1 VTLAY
6 QFVRVLITVRPVNS
20 CAASLLLLVLFT
32 RYLLQRLAEGGFV
45 VVTTPYDLSF
55 DYLAVC
61 DRVLEHFE
69 KAALPLAR
77 EYGALPVVGV
87 GHSCGAL
94 LHVLITSLFPDTPRA
109 ANALVSFN
117 NKDITEAIPAFDDV
131 VQPLAAAAMADTS
144 EATAGRDA
152 ILAGRNLL
160 AQTLED
166 AALEL
171 ARQTSLEHSG
181 SAAAGAAGEAVGST
195 KVNVDALGA
204 LGEISVL
211 AASLAK
217 DAAVR
222 GGGLLGDPAF
232 SAQRLRDLRASL
244 GVVDQIP
251 GLFMDLARGTKQF
264 TPTPQACRA
273 SCRNMY
279 RARRTL
285 VVKFANDPID
295 ESDEL
300 AALINESKEV
310 MQLKRPLVT
319 FDLRLETIAGDHVT
333 PLTQDVFVPLKA
345 LDDLDV
351 VGLKQPT
358 REAFLQT
365 VDGTAQ
371 LLLDWLEEVTNSPDV
386 TAAAPDQPLEV
397 VV

>member
-1 VTLAY
+1 
-6 QFVRVLITVRPVNS
+6 
-20 CAASLLLLVLFT
+20 
-32 RYLLQRLAEGGFV
+32 
-45 VVTTPYDLSF
+45 VTTPYDLSF

-77 EYGALPVVGV
+77 EFGALPVVGV

-117 NKDITEAIPAFDDV
+117 NKDITEAIPAFDDLV
-131 VQPLAAAAMADTS
+131 LPLAAAAMADTS
-144 EATAGRDA
+144 EAIAGRNA

-171 ARQTSLEHSG
+171 AMQTPSEHSNSG
-181 SAAAGAAGEAVGST
+181 SSGST
-195 KVNVDALGA
+195 KVNVEALGA

-211 AASLAK
+211 AAGLAK

-222 GGGLLGDPAF
+222 SGELLGDPSF

-264 TPTPQACRA
+264 IPTPQACRA
-273 SCRNMY
+273 SCKNMY

-310 MQLKRPLVT
+310 MQLKRPLVN
-319 FDLRLETIAGDHVT
+319 FDLRMETIAGDHIT
-333 PLTQDVFVPLKA
+333 PLTQDVFVQLKA

-358 REAFLQT
+358 REAFLKT

-386 TAAAPDQPLEV
+386 AAAPTEPSSFV
-397 VV
+397 V

>member
-1 VTLAY
+1 
-6 QFVRVLITVRPVNS
+6 
-20 CAASLLLLVLFT
+20 
-32 RYLLQRLAEGGFV
+32 
-45 VVTTPYDLSF
+45 
-55 DYLAVC
+55 
-61 DRVLEHFE
+61 
-69 KAALPLAR
+69 
-77 EYGALPVVGV
+77 
-87 GHSCGAL
+87 
-94 LHVLITSLFPDTPRA
+94 
-109 ANALVSFN
+109 
-117 NKDITEAIPAFDDV
+117 
-131 VQPLAAAAMADTS
+131 
-144 EATAGRDA
+144 
-152 ILAGRNLL
+152 
-160 AQTLED
+160 
-166 AALEL
+166 
-171 ARQTSLEHSG
+171 
-181 SAAAGAAGEAVGST
+181 
-195 KVNVDALGA
+195 
-204 LGEISVL
+204 
-211 AASLAK
+211 
-217 DAAVR
+217 
-222 GGGLLGDPAF
+222 
-232 SAQRLRDLRASL
+232 
-244 GVVDQIP
+244 
-251 GLFMDLARGTKQF
+251 
-264 TPTPQACRA
+264 
-273 SCRNMY
+273 MY